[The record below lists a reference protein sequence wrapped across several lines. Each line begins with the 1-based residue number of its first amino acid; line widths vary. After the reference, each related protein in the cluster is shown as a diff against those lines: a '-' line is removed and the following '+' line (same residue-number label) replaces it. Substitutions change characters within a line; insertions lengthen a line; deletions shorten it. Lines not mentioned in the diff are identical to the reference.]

1 MSLEVHHDEKARK
14 YYAVVDGKESVCEYS
29 PAGDRVLDFQH
40 TYTPPE
46 VRGRGIAD
54 ELVRF
59 ALDDVLARGYKVIP
73 SCWFVR
79 VFIDRHEK
87 YKPLLA

>member
-1 MSLEVHHDEKARK
+1 MNLEVHHDENARK
-14 YYAVVDGKESVCEYS
+14 YDAVVDGKESVCEYS
-29 PAGDRVLDFQH
+29 PAGEYVLDFQH

-54 ELVRF
+54 ELVQY
-59 ALDDVLARGYKVIP
+59 ALDDVRARGYKVIP

-79 VFIDRHEK
+79 VFIDRHEE
-87 YKPLLA
+87 YKLLLA